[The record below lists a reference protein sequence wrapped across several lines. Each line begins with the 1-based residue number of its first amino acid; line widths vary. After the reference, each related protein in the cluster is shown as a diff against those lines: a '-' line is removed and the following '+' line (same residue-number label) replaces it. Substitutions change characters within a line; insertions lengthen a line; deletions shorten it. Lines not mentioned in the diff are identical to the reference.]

1 MSFKEGFLCTSE
13 SGLVLFCGCIH
24 CRQLE
29 EEAWKERDR
38 VAHAKFKKERERE
51 EAILREREEREVGS
65 RVV

>member
-1 MSFKEGFLCTSE
+1 M
-13 SGLVLFCGCIH
+13 LFCGCIH

>member
-1 MSFKEGFLCTSE
+1 M
-13 SGLVLFCGCIH
+13 LFCGCIY

-29 EEAWKERDR
+29 EEAWKKRER